1 MKDEN
6 VLFRSIQGIA
16 FISITPLIVITSSL
30 WFTSDNVAY
39 VLAHLAQIYFSVLL
53 FFLSGNIWAVRSYN
67 NEKLKQQLTSISLI
81 PFISA
86 IFGALLT
93 IFINPVCGILFL
105 LITVYVA
112 RHIKFINSII
122 AILDDSFKDLINKIS
137 IILCICLMLIFTYWI
152 NPYTYPIEIY
162 N

>member
-16 FISITPLIVITSSL
+16 FISITPLIVLTSSL

-67 NEKLKQQLTSISLI
+67 NQKLKRQLTFISLI

-93 IFINPVCGILFL
+93 IFINPVGGILFL
-105 LITVYVA
+105 LVTVYIA

-122 AILDDSFKDLINKIS
+122 AIFDDSFKDLINKIS